1 MKRACLTGLV
11 LAALALPLNPLMAQD
26 PPAASAPAEQSPI
39 ARRAEDVVR
48 LINQE
53 IEPEMVLSDAFLAQI
68 PAAQFKGISAQ
79 LTSQFGPALAVESL
93 DPATGTQARLV
104 IRMERALAQGSIA
117 IEPGG
122 DLRVTGLL
130 FQSFEPV
137 DDSAD
142 KIAANLAALP
152 GTVSA
157 WFAPLDG
164 DNSTIAIAPQTSLAM
179 GSTFKLYVLAALAED
194 VARGRR
200 QWSDTVPLTAKS
212 FPSGQMQD
220 WPSAAPVTLH
230 TLASLMISVS
240 DNTATDQLIQVLG
253 RDRIIRLMRDSGH
266 SDPAA
271 NIPFLTTRELFLL
284 KGGDPARRD
293 AFRASDAV
301 QRAAILARI
310 EDGAPTLDQLNAL
323 FSSGPQAIDI
333 EWFASADDLAN
344 LLRHMRR
351 TADAQAFA
359 IMAINPSASPTA
371 REKWGYVGY
380 KGGSEPGVLNFT
392 WLLTDRAGRDHV
404 LVMTWNN
411 PEASVDETTF
421 ELIGQ
426 RIIALA
432 PR

>member
-1 MKRACLTGLV
+1 MRRHCLIGLV
-11 LAALALPLNPLMAQD
+11 LAGLSLPLNPLMAQD
-26 PPAASAPAEQSPI
+26 PSAASAPAEQSPI
-39 ARRAEDVVR
+39 AWRADDVIR
-48 LINQE
+48 LLNQE
-53 IEPEMVLSDAFLAQI
+53 IEPEALLSEAFLAQI
-68 PAAQFKGISAQ
+68 PAAQFKEISQQ
-79 LTSQFGPALAVESL
+79 LTDQFGRALGVERL
-93 DPATGTQARLV
+93 DPETGTQARLV

-117 IEPGG
+117 IEAGG
-122 DLRVTGLL
+122 DQRVIGLL
-130 FQSFEPV
+130 FHSFEPV

-142 KIAANLAALP
+142 KIAADLSALP

-164 DNSTIAIAPQTSLAM
+164 QNPVIAIAPQTSLALA
-179 GSTFKLYVLAALAED
+179 STFKLYVLAALAED
-194 VARGRR
+194 IAKGRR
-200 QWSDTVPLTAKS
+200 RWSDTVPLAARS

-220 WPSAAPVTLH
+220 WPSGAPVTLH

-240 DNTATDQLIQVLG
+240 DNTATDQLIEVLG
-253 RDRIIRLMRDSGH
+253 RDRIVRLMRDSGH
-266 SDPAA
+266 SDPVA

-293 AFRASDAV
+293 AYRASDAD

-323 FSSGPQAIDI
+323 FSAGPQAIDI
-333 EWFASADDLAN
+333 EWFASAEDLAK

-351 TADAQAFA
+351 TADLDVFP

-371 REKWGYVGY
+371 REKWAYIGY

-392 WLLTDRAGRDHV
+392 WLLTDRTGRDHV
-404 LVMTWNN
+404 LVMTWND
-411 PEASVDETTF
+411 PETSLDETTF

-426 RIIALA
+426 RILSLA